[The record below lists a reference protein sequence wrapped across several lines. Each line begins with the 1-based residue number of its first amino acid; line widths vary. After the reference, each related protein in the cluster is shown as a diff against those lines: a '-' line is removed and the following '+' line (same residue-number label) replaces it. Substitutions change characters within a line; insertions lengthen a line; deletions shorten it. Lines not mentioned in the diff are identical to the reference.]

1 MESVHSFVDH
11 CLGQSTMDQRPWHG
25 GGSLELALQGVV
37 AHRRSPVVAR
47 EQEGVTT
54 IIVDVGWWRRGHSVS
69 WVMTLGGGGQRSLVC
84 RRWWSTTW
92 RGGRGF
98 SPVVSFDGGGN
109 TSSQR

>member
-37 AHRRSPVVAR
+37 AHWRSPVVAR

-69 WVMTLGGGGQRSLVC
+69 WVMTLGGGSQRSLVC
-84 RRWWSTTW
+84 RRTRT
-92 RGGRGF
+92 RLLAGGGRQRGEE
-98 SPVVSFDGGGN
+98 VGG
-109 TSSQR
+109 SHRS